1 MTKPALAL
9 ICCLASVEAAAQD
22 ARFPWKAGDRAPEVA
37 GLQLATSRTKMASV
51 LGMPSDSQSLGA
63 DVWTYGFS
71 GKGLL
76 IVYARQDG
84 VIEIHVLRRDAGS
97 IGGVRV
103 GDAEDEVRA
112 RWGAPTEAESIDA
125 GEETSYIA
133 GKWMVVVVYD
143 TVTRRV
149 KELWLGPP
157 SDRD

>member
-1 MTKPALAL
+1 MTPLGESLRTNVFIDALRL
-9 ICCLASVEAAAQD
+9 C
-22 ARFPWKAGDRAPEVA
+22 
-37 GLQLATSRTKMASV
+37 T
-51 LGMPSDSQSLGA
+51 
-63 DVWTYGFS
+63 
-71 GKGLL
+71 
-76 IVYARQDG
+76 RQDG
-84 VIEIHVLRRDAGS
+84 VIEVHLLRRDAGS

-103 GDAEDEVRA
+103 GDAEAEVRA